1 MSMSNGFQS
10 PASPDPGPD
19 MRSLAEGLMLAGL
32 QMGLYAEWEAEE
44 TVELERRGWERSEEG
59 GGEARS
65 SLNGESSLEKIT
77 STTVILFTTKTMIM
91 LT

>member
-32 QMGLYAEWEAEE
+32 QIGLYAEWEAEE
-44 TVELERRGWERSEEG
+44 TVELERRGWGTLVSNSSRRPSPRLSAFRSPPPL
-59 GGEARS
+59 A
-65 SLNGESSLEKIT
+65 
-77 STTVILFTTKTMIM
+77 
-91 LT
+91 